1 MVNPTTVHQI
11 KPSLDH
17 MVYCANCGE
26 PMVKT
31 GQSYHCPNAGVYS
44 DDYCLTKPV
53 YSEHLRHIV
62 VRGMMN
68 RLTTEESIQAV
79 TEDVQETMSANA
91 EIQRQRME
99 QAEAAM
105 ADTKDRREALL
116 LRVEQAEKTYQDIAP
131 DIGALDR
138 VTAGLAFESMVARK
152 ELEKTVFVSD
162 EQGIRDT
169 VTNMDTWLDSDNADT
184 VQELLDLLVQQ
195 VSVGSD
201 YASIRYNA
209 PMPAREH
216 PEGVTE
222 DLLELHPGTNA

>member
-26 PMVKT
+26 PMAKT
-31 GQSYHCPNAGVYS
+31 GQRYHCPNAGVYS
-44 DDYCLTKPV
+44 GDHCLTKPV

-68 RLTTEESIQAV
+68 RLITEESIQAV
-79 TEDVQETMSANA
+79 TEDVQETMSANGQ
-91 EIQRQRME
+91 IQRQRME

-105 ADTKDRREALL
+105 ADAKDRRTNILQ
-116 LRVEQAEKTYQDIAP
+116 RVEQGDVTYRDITP
-131 DIGALDR
+131 DIQTLDQT
-138 VTAGLAFESMVARK
+138 TAGLAFESMVARK

-162 EQGIRDT
+162 EEGIRDA
-169 VTNMDTWLDSDNADT
+169 VTNMDTWLDIDNADT
-184 VQELLDLLVQQ
+184 VQDLLDLLVRQ

-222 DLLELHPGTNA
+222 DLVELHPSTST